1 MGDYFVT
8 VGVIKHGLSG
18 INKRRCTFTQYVEV
32 FMVAVDR
39 PSSFI
44 SPTNTPAAT
53 VPAAFVQ
60 APIATAATVQ
70 VAQLDTTDESATRL
84 HRAADF
90 DPVANISPEERPI
103 PPSINEP
110 IKGVL
115 KGDELKE
122 RLSTLRDGAARR
134 LINATY
140 TRETLNDVLKNAGP
154 GVSESLIQQVDAYNR
169 ADHTVQEMGELLKV
183 LKDDAGVEAL
193 QTYLKE
199 SARGED
205 SGSGIDADGV
215 YGPQSDEIA
224 RQRIQNPD
232 ATYVAPPTL
241 RPGGED
247 VFVYQEGEVGEDGGT
262 EMEAQANCGPASMAM
277 IIERQGGEAPSMKE
291 LREDVNAPTGT
302 RKGTYGLD
310 TDQVTQ
316 GIEETLA
323 AQGIQVET
331 DVDIFSSKQSA
342 QVIETMRER
351 LAAGDD
357 VILLT
362 SNMGSGGA
370 TGHYVVV
377 NEILDDGSFRVHDPQ
392 EPDGANTVQT
402 ADDLAAAMKR
412 RAGTDRDTRV
422 ISIRR
427 E

>member
-1 MGDYFVT
+1 
-8 VGVIKHGLSG
+8 
-18 INKRRCTFTQYVEV
+18 
-32 FMVAVDR
+32 MVAVNR
-39 PSSFI
+39 SSPVVSPPPAGATPLSALPKVTTPPAAVAPSRQL
-44 SPTNTPAAT
+44 NTPH
-53 VPAAFVQ
+53 
-60 APIATAATVQ
+60 
-70 VAQLDTTDESATRL
+70 TDQSETRL
-84 HRAADF
+84 HAAAGF
-90 DPVANISPEERPI
+90 DPVANVALGRP
-103 PPSINEP
+103 PVPVSINTP

-115 KGDELKE
+115 QGDELKD
-122 RLSTLRDGAARR
+122 RLSTLRDGASRR

-140 TRETLNDVLKNAGP
+140 VRETLNDVLKNAGP
-154 GVSESLIQQVDAYNR
+154 GVSEALLQQVDAYNR

-183 LKDDAGVEAL
+183 LKEDAGVEAL

-215 YGPQSDEIA
+215 YGPQSDEVA

-351 LAAGDD
+351 LATGDD

-362 SNMGSGGA
+362 SNMGSGGS

-402 ADDLAAAMKR
+402 SEDLAAAMKR
-412 RAGTDRDTRV
+412 RARTERDTRV
-422 ISIRR
+422 IAIRR
-427 E
+427 ESLS

>member
-1 MGDYFVT
+1 
-8 VGVIKHGLSG
+8 
-18 INKRRCTFTQYVEV
+18 
-32 FMVAVDR
+32 MVAVDR

-44 SPTNTPAAT
+44 PPTNTPAA
-53 VPAAFVQ
+53 
-60 APIATAATVQ
+60 AATVSVLPSVAAPAPVQ
-70 VAQLDTTDESATRL
+70 TAQLNTTDESATRL
-84 HRAADF
+84 HPAADF
-90 DPVANISPEERPI
+90 DPVANVSLEERPI

-115 KGDELKE
+115 KGDELKD

-140 TRETLNDVLKNAGP
+140 TRETLNDILKNAGP
-154 GVSESLIQQVDAYNR
+154 GASESLTQRVDAYNR
-169 ADHTVQEMGELLKV
+169 ADHTVHEMGELLKV
-183 LKDDAGVEAL
+183 LKEDAGVEAL

-205 SGSGIDADGV
+205 TGSGIDADGV

-232 ATYVAPPTL
+232 ATYVPPPTL
-241 RPGGED
+241 QPGGED

-262 EMEAQANCGPASMAM
+262 EMEAQANCGPASIAM
-277 IIERQGGEAPSMKE
+277 IIERQGGDAPSMKE

-302 RKGTYGLD
+302 KRGTYGLD
-310 TDQVTQ
+310 SDQMTK

-323 AQGIQVET
+323 AQGIPVET

-342 QVIETMRER
+342 EVIDKMRER

-377 NEILDDGSFRVHDPQ
+377 NEVRDDGTFVVHDPQ

-402 ADDLAAAMKR
+402 SDDLAAAMKR
-412 RAGTDRDTRV
+412 RAKTDRDTRV